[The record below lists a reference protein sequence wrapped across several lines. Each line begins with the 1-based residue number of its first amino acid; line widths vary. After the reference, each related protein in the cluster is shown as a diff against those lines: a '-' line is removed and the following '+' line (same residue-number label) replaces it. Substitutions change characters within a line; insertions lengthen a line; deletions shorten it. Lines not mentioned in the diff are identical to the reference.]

1 MKPIESALTELRRA
15 ILLSK
20 LFNSLIDI
28 LLVFLASYLACIL
41 IALPW
46 YYAIAPVI
54 IYAAFFLR
62 KRITSLKYQEVEQR
76 VPILK
81 EKLRTAADNV
91 HKDNMIV
98 RQLQAEVL
106 SEMKLIKTSMFLQP
120 FTNTVK
126 MGAIGVF
133 AFSIVLIGALGVNFF
148 DVNVFLDNIQDKFNG
163 EGIFVKDLNIT
174 FQEGT
179 EDIYGEESII
189 DYGSEELD
197 LGLDTAEGNLDLS
210 KEKEA
215 QRMNFQGRYPSE
227 EDLKAI
233 SDSAYVEKKLAKDD
247 EEIVKKYFSQ
257 ITR

>member
-1 MKPIESALTELRRA
+1 MKPIEHALTELRRA

-20 LFNSLIDI
+20 MFNSLIDI
-28 LLVFLASYLACIL
+28 LLVFLISYLICIL
-41 IALPW
+41 ISLPW
-46 YYAIAPVI
+46 YYSTIPVI
-54 IYAAFFLR
+54 IYAIFFLR

-91 HKDNMIV
+91 HKDNIIV

-106 SEMKLIKTSMFLQP
+106 SEMKLIRTSMFLQP
-120 FTNTVK
+120 FTNTLK
-126 MGAIGVF
+126 MGAIGIF
-133 AFSIVLIGALGVNFF
+133 AFGIVLIGALGVELF
-148 DVNVFLDNIQDKFNG
+148 DVNLFLDDIQGRFNG
-163 EGIFVKDLNIT
+163 DGVFVKDLNIT
-174 FQEGT
+174 FREGD
-179 EDIYGEESII
+179 EDIYGEESIV
-189 DYGSEELD
+189 DYGSGELD

-210 KEKEA
+210 REKEA
-215 QRMNFQGRYPSE
+215 QRLNFQGRYPSE

-247 EEIVKKYFSQ
+247 EEIVKRYFSQ